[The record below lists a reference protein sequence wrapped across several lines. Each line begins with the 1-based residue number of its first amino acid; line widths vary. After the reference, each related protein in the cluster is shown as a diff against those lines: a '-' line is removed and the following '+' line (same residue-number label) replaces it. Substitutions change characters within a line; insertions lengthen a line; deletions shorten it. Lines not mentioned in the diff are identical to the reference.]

1 MTSFEQGDHS
11 EHLEIA
17 GVRGIQG
24 SVTGGATV
32 RSGGELQVQGEFSG
46 PLVIEADAK
55 CAVDGTFQAS
65 SCDNK
70 GLLLVAGVVASELPK
85 TGKVLVGVGTLL
97 AAGRTPGVLG
107 ADGSVTLVR
116 SGNTNITIGADQTF
130 FRLQPDGTFVLE
142 PPEG

>member
-1 MTSFEQGDHS
+1 MTGFEQGDHS
-11 EHLEIA
+11 EHLEIT

-32 RSGGELQVQGEFSG
+32 RSGGELQVQGQFSG
-46 PLVIEADAK
+46 ALVIEADAK
-55 CAVDGTFQAS
+55 CAVEGTFQAS

-97 AAGRTPGVLG
+97 STGRTPGVLG

-116 SGNTNITIGADQTF
+116 GGNTNITIGGDEAF